1 MFSLARLP
9 VSLML
14 MGRSFD
20 EDQFR
25 TKNLTLT
32 AIAPDGTVVMAMAS
46 RFKLRWPPSRAKS

>member
-1 MFSLARLP
+1 MAK
-9 VSLML
+9 V

-32 AIAPDGTVVMAMAS
+32 AIAPDGTVAMAMAS
-46 RFKLRWPPSRAKS
+46 RFVLRWPPSRAKS